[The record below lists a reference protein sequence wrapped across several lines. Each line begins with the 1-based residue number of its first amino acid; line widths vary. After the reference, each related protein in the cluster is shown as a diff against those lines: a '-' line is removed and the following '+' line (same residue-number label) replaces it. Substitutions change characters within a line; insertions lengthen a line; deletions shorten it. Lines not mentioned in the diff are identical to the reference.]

1 MTSGILGKKLGMT
14 QIYDES
20 GRLLP
25 VTVIEAGE
33 CYVSQVKTAEKDG
46 YDAIQ
51 VAFGQTK
58 ERKLTKAQMG
68 HLRKAHVPASRHL
81 REFRKTGEAQ
91 LGQTVGVDLFHQGDL
106 VDVQGTS
113 KGKGFQGVMKRFH
126 YGGGPRSHGSMFHR
140 APGSIGQS
148 SFPSRVWKNKGL
160 PGRMGNRTV
169 TVQHLEVVEVRPE
182 EQLLFVR
189 GAVPGGDGG
198 IVAVRKVKAGKG

>member
-1 MTSGILGKKLGMT
+1 MISGILGKKLGMT

-33 CYVSQVKTAEKDG
+33 CYVAQVKTAEKDG
-46 YDAIQ
+46 YEAVQ

-68 HLRKAHVPASRHL
+68 HLKKAQVPASRHL
-81 REFRKTGEAQ
+81 REFLKTGDAQ
-91 LGQTVGVDLFHQGDL
+91 TGAMVGVDIFQRGDL

-160 PGRMGNRTV
+160 PGRMGNRNV
-169 TVQHLEVVEVRPE
+169 TVQRLEVVEVRPE
-182 EQLLFVR
+182 EQLLLIR

-198 IVAVRKVKAGKG
+198 IVAVRKAKARKG